1 MSDQRKSLLHQKILI
16 FNILTVHKTELESHS
31 KINKKQRNSVAFIF
45 WVSHYVMISNDQYED
60 EYAKKI
66 GKEAKVL
73 IINHLQEKVK

>member
-1 MSDQRKSLLHQKILI
+1 
-16 FNILTVHKTELESHS
+16 
-31 KINKKQRNSVAFIF
+31 
-45 WVSHYVMISNDQYED
+45 MISNDQYED